1 MYGAIREIRV
11 VPRRMMN
18 QSSVSCSN
26 AEMEDFFV
34 RQEIRKDFLSDKK
47 PSGQDRTA
55 AEWNYVAK
63 CNPPQAESPAS
74 RTICSYPREHVKR
87 WKGRI

>member
-74 RTICSYPREHVKR
+74 RTLCSYPREHVKR
-87 WKGRI
+87 WKERI